1 MNYDFDSIIDRTSTH
16 SLKWDTRRLPP
27 GCKDALP
34 LWVADMDFACPPE
47 VVSAIQERAAHPIYG
62 YTGRSQ
68 GNYQSF
74 IAWMQRRNGWKIQK
88 DWIVFSPGVVT
99 ALNLAVLAYTQPGD
113 KIILQ
118 PPVYYPFASAV
129 LNNGRQLVENP
140 LVLDNGRYTM
150 DFSDLENKIDS
161 RTKLLILCS
170 PHNPVGR
177 VWRKEELERLVDIC
191 AKHDIVII
199 SDEIHSD
206 IILGTEVH
214 HCTATISEKAAA
226 ITVTLTAPNKT
237 FNLAGLQIANAII
250 PNKRLR
256 DAFAIQTENIG
267 LGLSNIFG
275 MVAQEAAYEKAE
287 PWLEALLAYLKGNFE
302 FLKNFLA
309 EHIPAIKVLPLEG
322 TYLPWLDCRALG
334 LSDAELHD
342 FFLKKAKLWLDDG
355 TMFGTGGSGFM
366 RINIACPRAILKQAL
381 EQLEA
386 AALQAS

>member
-1 MNYDFDSIIDRTSTH
+1 VNYDFDSIIDRTSTH

>member
-1 MNYDFDSIIDRTSTH
+1 MNYDFDSVIDRTATH
-16 SLKWDTRRLPP
+16 SLKWNTRLLPP
-27 GCKDALP
+27 DCKDALP

-68 GNYQSF
+68 GYYQSF
-74 IAWMQRRNGWKIQK
+74 IAWMQRRNGWKIEK
-88 DWIVFSPGVVT
+88 DWIVFSPGVVP
-99 ALNLAVLAYTQPGD
+99 ALNLAVLAYTKPGD

-129 LNNGRQLVENP
+129 MNNGRQLVENP
-140 LVLDNGRYTM
+140 LILDNGRYIM

-177 VWRKEELERLVDIC
+177 VWRKEELERLVEIC
-191 AKHDIVII
+191 AKHDIMII

-206 IILGTEVH
+206 IVLGTEVH
-214 HCTATISEKAAA
+214 HCTATISEKATA

-256 DAFAIQTENIG
+256 DAFAIQTENVG

-275 MVAQEAAYEKAE
+275 IVAQEAAYEKGE

-302 FLKNFLA
+302 LLKNFLA

-342 FFLKKAKLWLDDG
+342 FFLKKARLWLDDG

-381 EQLEA
+381 GQLEA